1 MQKALDQA
9 KVEAEG
15 HKKKL
20 EGLEKESKSAIDQAQ
35 ERTNQAE
42 DRLRVLV
49 ERMSGKCSTFLA
61 CFSAFIFPSTNI

>member
-1 MQKALDQA
+1 MQKALNQA
-9 KVEAEG
+9 KAEAEG

-20 EGLEKESKSAIDQAQ
+20 EGLEKESKSAIDKAQ

-49 ERMSGKCSTFLA
+49 E
-61 CFSAFIFPSTNI
+61 